1 MNVANEY
8 FLKKA
13 KKKKNAWPTTEISDK
28 TNYS

>member
-13 KKKKNAWPTTEISDK
+13 KKKNAWPTTEISDK